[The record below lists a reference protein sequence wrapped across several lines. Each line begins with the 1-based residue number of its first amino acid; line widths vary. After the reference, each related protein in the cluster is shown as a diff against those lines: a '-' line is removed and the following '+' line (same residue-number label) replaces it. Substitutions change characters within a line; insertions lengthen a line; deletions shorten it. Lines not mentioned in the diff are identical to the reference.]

1 MEQGHDELFYKRLD
15 FIEQLSEKHQKKEL
29 EDFFGVMIKV
39 ADRKKGLYNVYIDGN
54 LFFTNMHIWDIEEA
68 FNVVSHRL
76 VAKLYSN
83 CEKESDLEK
92 DNSNSAELEAKKLDG
107 YFICPTCNFLVRK
120 GTHFHF

>member
-83 CEKESDLEK
+83 CEKEANSEK
-92 DNSNSAELEAKKLDG
+92 NADSSEAEIRELDG
-107 YFICPTCNFLVRK
+107 YFICPVCNLLVKK
-120 GTHFHF
+120 GAHFHF